1 MHRATIQ
8 SCIVMQHI
16 IYNSRCVNS
25 KIVFLH
31 QLNQSSKGLLQL
43 SNSSPGLH
51 PCFPTFFPSP
61 IVLAMVSVVF
71 PARISLAILLFRILL
86 ARFAA
91 ILFARILLARDLLSM
106 IVSSCHVFLARILL
120 FRILLARILLAR
132 FCARVFLAS
141 LLAILSASCHVFLRG
156 IFPVL
161 FCARMFLARILL
173 ANISATALPM
183 SLAMVLPKTTLVEF
197 VYCSISTF

>member
-25 KIVFLH
+25 KLVFLH

-51 PCFPTFFPSP
+51 PC
-61 IVLAMVSVVF
+61 F

-156 IFPVL
+156 IFLVL